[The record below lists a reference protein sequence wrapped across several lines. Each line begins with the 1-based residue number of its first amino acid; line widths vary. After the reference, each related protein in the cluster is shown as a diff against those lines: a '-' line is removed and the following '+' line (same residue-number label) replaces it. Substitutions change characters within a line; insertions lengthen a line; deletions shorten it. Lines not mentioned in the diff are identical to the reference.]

1 MSEEKLE
8 EKHESDL
15 TKKEKRLLER
25 KKLKGMSFWKKLEYI
40 WMYYK
45 PAIFGTIGF
54 VILIFI
60 GMDLYENAKMETLV
74 SISVV
79 NAGGSDT
86 EAFAEQVKE
95 IVGTT
100 GKYETVE
107 VSSSMNT
114 GSDGKTLDYYAQMA
128 FVTQIQAKTV
138 DILVIPE
145 PFYEELNQEGY
156 FADLQEIL
164 GEETYASFGEN
175 IDQHHLKL
183 ENGEAV
189 GEGISLAYEPVC
201 IAVMVNAP
209 NPEHA
214 AEWITSLAE

>member
-45 PAIFGTIGF
+45 PAIFGAIGF

-95 IVGTT
+95 IVGAT

-107 VSSSMNT
+107 VSSSLNT

>member
-45 PAIFGTIGF
+45 PVIFGTIGF

-95 IVGTT
+95 IVGAT

-107 VSSSMNT
+107 VSSSLNT
-114 GSDGKTLDYYAQMA
+114 GSDEKTLDYYAQMA

-209 NPEHA
+209 NPEHT